1 MMHSMY
7 GLFGGGFSMMLG
19 GLFWIVLIIVFLY
32 LLFRK
37 VSEDNTRHN
46 THHNTISR
54 NHSAL
59 DILDEEYAKG
69 NISEDEYMR
78 KKNHLRQ

>member
-7 GLFGGGFSMMLG
+7 GLFGGGFNMMFG
-19 GLFWIVLIIVFLY
+19 GLFWLVLIIIFLY

-37 VSEDNTRHN
+37 VSEDNSHHHTR
-46 THHNTISR
+46 SR
-54 NHSAL
+54 KQSAL

-69 NISEDEYMR
+69 NLSEEEYMR
-78 KKNHLRQ
+78 KKNNLRQ

>member
-7 GLFGGGFSMMLG
+7 GLFGGGSGFMMFG
-19 GLFWIVLIIVFLY
+19 GLFWFVLIIIFLY

-37 VSEDNTRHN
+37 VSEDS
-46 THHNTISR
+46 THKSTPSR
-54 NHSAL
+54 KNSAL

-69 NISEDEYMR
+69 KISEEDYMR
-78 KKNHLRQ
+78 KKHNLRQ

>member
-7 GLFGGGFSMMLG
+7 GLFGGGFSSMMFG
-19 GLFWIVLIIVFLY
+19 GLFWTLLIIVFLY

-37 VSEDNTRHN
+37 VSEDNIYHN
-46 THHNTISR
+46 HSQKN
-54 NHSAL
+54 SAL

-69 NISEDEYMR
+69 NISEDDYMR
-78 KKNHLRQ
+78 KKENLKR

>member
-7 GLFGGGFSMMLG
+7 GLFGGGFSMMFG
-19 GLFWIVLIIVFLY
+19 GLFWIVLIIIFVY

-37 VSEDNTRHN
+37 VSEDNGYP
-46 THHNTISR
+46 
-54 NHSAL
+54 NHSRKKSAI

-69 NISEDEYMR
+69 NISEEDYMR
-78 KKNHLRQ
+78 KKNNLRQ

>member
-1 MMHSMY
+1 MYNHMY
-7 GLFGGGFSMMLG
+7 GLFGGGFSSMMFG
-19 GLFWIVLIIVFLY
+19 GLFWIVLIIIFLY

-37 VSEDNTRHN
+37 VSEDNGYHTKKK
-46 THHNTISR
+46 
-54 NHSAL
+54 SAL

-78 KKNHLRQ
+78 KKNNLLSR